1 LTNHSINTT
10 NTAAKM
16 RDTHYSQSRQIYANN
31 LKKQPKSQSDINYY
45 KDMSVDY
52 QCSAERFKQRNNH
65 KDNKI
70 QKKPSSKTS
79 IATTLIQVI
88 EPRRINN
95 FDESASKDRKFKDYN
110 LVDREPQTMF
120 KKLQDFYD
128 SDQHQNQFK
137 YNSDVTIENHGN
149 STSYNDF
156 SSSKLNFII
165 NVGFK
170 LASSLKFKNL
180 KLKNNSNIDVNL
192 RKKVKTA
199 GDKQTKENI
208 FRTTFGSFN
217 QINDFDNTKK
227 VNLANQIGLM
237 S

>member
-1 LTNHSINTT
+1 
-10 NTAAKM
+10 M

-31 LKKQPKSQSDINYY
+31 LKKQPKSQLDINYY

-52 QCSAERFKQRNNH
+52 HSSAERFKQRNNH

-217 QINDFDNTKK
+217 QINDFDNTKN